1 MALRLR
7 RGTAAELNTITPE
20 EGELIYTTDTKNL
33 YVGDGI
39 TIGGIN
45 TNAGY
50 TGSKGTG
57 YTGSAGP
64 SSVSNSLVNGIKN
77 AYLGSTGTLTVPGS
91 IIPDTNVA
99 YDLGSATNR
108 FKDLYLSGS
117 TINLGGT
124 SISVNNLGQLQVGGS
139 DVAIYSLINGS
150 NSLTL
155 NSTGTLT
162 FPGNSISQAT
172 NNDLSIKTNN
182 GLTSTTATVT
192 VAGSGYA
199 VESGTSA
206 TSGGSG
212 TGLTVSYTGGGA
224 GSVSTVQITNAGTG
238 YQTGDLLTLTA
249 GNNNAKIVL
258 TITPI
263 IYNWK
268 FDRFGTTLFPG
279 KFNFNAQVINDY
291 GDSAEALVFNKSA
304 VDKTITTSGG
314 TVATPGVE
322 VLSLRGGDA
331 YKNGY
336 QSWERNGKG
345 GDVRMFAGEGNPGGS
360 VTIRAGRGIV
370 PGLVSIEGADS
381 QTPGTGN
388 TNTGGGVNITGGF
401 GSVVNDLGTGNGGA
415 VVITGGGTYSNA
427 GKSGSVYIIGGPA
440 GVGLP
445 TGPGRTASAGD
456 VVIRGGQ
463 SLDNGGKGGIV
474 TIATNAF
481 VQGGTSNLW
490 TFNLD
495 GKTTFPVNTAPANNY
510 GVAGDKAG
518 MVAFDNNYVYYC
530 TANYVNNSTP
540 IWKRTAL
547 TTW

>member
-7 RGTAAELNTITPE
+7 RGSSAVLSTITPA
-20 EGELIYTTDTKNL
+20 EGELVYTTDTKRL

-39 TIGGIN
+39 TIGGIS
-45 TNAGY
+45 TN
-50 TGSKGTG
+50 SG
-57 YTGSAGP
+57 YTGSAG
-64 SSVSNSLVNGIKN
+64 SSGSGGGGTSSSLTNGLKN

-91 IIPDTNVA
+91 IIPDTNIA

-108 FKDLYLSGS
+108 FRDIYLSGN
-117 TINLGGT
+117 TINIGGT
-124 SISVNNLGQLQVGGS
+124 TISVNNLGQLQVGGS
-139 DVAIYSLINGS
+139 DIAIYSLAIGS
-150 NSLTL
+150 KSLTL
-155 NSTGTLT
+155 NSDGTLT
-162 FPGNSISQAT
+162 FPDNTISQVT

-182 GLTSTTATVT
+182 GLISTTATVT
-192 VAGSGYA
+192 VAGSGYG

-212 TGLTVSYTGGGA
+212 TGLTVFYTAGEAA
-224 GSVSTVQITNAGTG
+224 GSVGTIQITNAGTG
-238 YQTGDLLTLTA
+238 YQTGDVLTLTA
-249 GNNNAKIVL
+249 GNGDAKIAL
-258 TITPI
+258 TVTPI

-268 FDRFGTTLFPG
+268 FDRFGTTSFPG
-279 KFNFNAQVINDY
+279 KFNFYNQVINDY
-291 GDSAEALVFNKSA
+291 GDRAEALVFNKSA
-304 VDKTITTSGG
+304 VDKTIATSGG

-322 VLSLRGGDA
+322 SLSIRGGNS
-331 YKNGY
+331 YKYGY
-336 QSWERNGKG
+336 QIWERNGQG
-345 GDVRMFAGEGNPGGS
+345 GDVRMFAGEGNPGGN
-360 VTIRAGRGIV
+360 VTIRSGQGLV
-370 PGLVSIEGADS
+370 PGNVSIEGADCY
-381 QTPGTGN
+381 TPGTGN
-388 TNTGGGVNITGGF
+388 TGTGGGVQITGGF
-401 GSVVNDLGTGNGGA
+401 GSAVNDLGTGNGGP
-415 VVITGGGTYSNA
+415 VTIRGGGTYSNA

-445 TGPGRTASAGD
+445 TGPGRTATAGN

-463 SLDNGGKGGIV
+463 SLDIGGKGGIV

-481 VQGGTSNLW
+481 IQGGEQNLW

-495 GKTTFPVNTAPANNY
+495 GKTTFPVNAAPANNY

-547 TTW
+547 TAW